1 MTHLNED
8 LLQAIY
14 AAELQADLCEFCDL
28 VDLLSKQIPVSE
40 LLAVVG
46 GVYKSKR
53 DGTLVGSRFSEI
65 GTVIEQLGLE
75 LHSKYGV

>member
-1 MTHLNED
+1 MTHLSED
-8 LLQAIY
+8 LLREIR
-14 AAELQADLCEFCDL
+14 AAELTADLCELCDL
-28 VDLLSKQIPVSE
+28 VDLLSNQIPVSE

-75 LHSKYGV
+75 LHNTYGV